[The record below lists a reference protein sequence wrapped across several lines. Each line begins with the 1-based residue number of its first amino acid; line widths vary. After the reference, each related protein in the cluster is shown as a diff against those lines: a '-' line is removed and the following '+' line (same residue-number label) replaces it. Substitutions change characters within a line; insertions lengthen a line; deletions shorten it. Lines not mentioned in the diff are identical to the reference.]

1 MTYVDPQAPPPERVV
16 HVRREGGA
24 TGWFVAGAVAIVAV
38 VAIAF
43 MLTVGART
51 PSDDQIAQAQEQGR
65 AASAIESAQTGA
77 AQATIVAQ
85 QAARDASAA
94 ADSARRSTESTAAN
108 AAQAAHDAATNA
120 ALSRDDTIAP
130 SADPNLTPPPVPQQQ
145 QQPQP
150 AN

>member
-1 MTYVDPQAPPPERVV
+1 MTYVDPQGPPPERVV

-51 PSDDQIAQAQEQGR
+51 PSQDQIAQAQEQGR
-65 AASAIESAQTGA
+65 VVGNLEGAQTGA

-94 ADSARRSTESTAAN
+94 ADSARRSTETTAAN
-108 AAQAAHDAATNA
+108 AAQAAHDAAANA
-120 ALSRDDTIAP
+120 ALSRDDTLAP
-130 SADPNLTPPPVPQQQ
+130 SADPNINPPPA

-150 AN
+150 VN

>member
-1 MTYVDPQAPPPERVV
+1 MTYVDPQGPPPERVV
-16 HVRREGGA
+16 HVRREGGG

-51 PSDDQIAQAQEQGR
+51 PSQDQIAQAQEQGR
-65 AASAIESAQTGA
+65 AAGVVEGAQTGA

-85 QAARDASAA
+85 QAARDATSA
-94 ADSARRSTESTAAN
+94 ADSARRSTEVTAAN
-108 AAQAAHDAATNA
+108 AAQAARDTADRA

-130 SADPNLTPPPVPQQQ
+130 SADPNVQAPPA
-145 QQPQP
+145 QPQP

>member
-1 MTYVDPQAPPPERVV
+1 MTYVDPQGPPPERVV
-16 HVRREGGA
+16 HVRREGGT

-51 PSDDQIAQAQEQGR
+51 PNQDQIAQAQEQGR
-65 AASAIESAQTGA
+65 AVGVIEGAQTSA

-85 QAARDASAA
+85 QAARDANVA
-94 ADSARRSTESTAAN
+94 ADSARRSTEATAAS
-108 AAQAAHDAATNA
+108 AAQAAHDAADRA

-130 SADPNLTPPPVPQQQ
+130 SADPNLQTPPA
-145 QQPQP
+145 QPQP
-150 AN
+150 VN

>member
-1 MTYVDPQAPPPERVV
+1 MTYVDPQGPPPERVV
-16 HVRREGGA
+16 HVRREGGG

-51 PSDDQIAQAQEQGR
+51 PSQDQIAQAQEQGR
-65 AASAIESAQTGA
+65 AAGVVEGAQTGA

-94 ADSARRSTESTAAN
+94 ADSARRSTEVTAAN
-108 AAQAAHDAATNA
+108 AAQAAHDTADRA

-130 SADPNLTPPPVPQQQ
+130 SADPNVQAPPA
-145 QQPQP
+145 QPQP
-150 AN
+150 VN

>member
-1 MTYVDPQAPPPERVV
+1 MTYVDPQVPPERVV

-43 MLTVGART
+43 MLTLGTRT
-51 PSDDQIAQAQEQGR
+51 PTDDQIAQAQEQGR
-65 AASAIESAQTGA
+65 AVGVIEGAQTGA

-94 ADSARRSTESTAAN
+94 ADSARRSTEATAAS
-108 AAQAAHDAATNA
+108 AAQAAQDAAATTP
-120 ALSRDDTIAP
+120 LSRDETLAP
-130 SADPNLTPPPVPQQQ
+130 SADPNLRTPSAE
-145 QQPQP
+145 PQP
-150 AN
+150 VN

>member
-1 MTYVDPQAPPPERVV
+1 MTYVDPQGPPPERVV

-51 PSDDQIAQAQEQGR
+51 PSQDQIAQQQEQAR
-65 AASAIESAQTGA
+65 AAGVVEGAQTGA

-94 ADSARRSTESTAAN
+94 ADSARRSTETTAAN
-108 AAQAAHDAATNA
+108 AAQAARDASANA
-120 ALSRDDTIAP
+120 ALSRDDTLAP
-130 SADPNLTPPPVPQQQ
+130 SADPNIRTPPAQT
-145 QQPQP
+145 QPQP
-150 AN
+150 QPVN

>member
-1 MTYVDPQAPPPERVV
+1 MTYVDPQGPPPERVV
-16 HVRREGGA
+16 HVRREGGG

-51 PSDDQIAQAQEQGR
+51 PSQDQIAQAQEQGR
-65 AASAIESAQTGA
+65 AVGVAEGAQTGA

-94 ADSARRSTESTAAN
+94 ADSARRSTETTAAN
-108 AAQAAHDAATNA
+108 AAQAARDASANA
-120 ALSRDDTIAP
+120 ALSRDDTLAP
-130 SADPNLTPPPVPQQQ
+130 SADPNIQSPPA
-145 QQPQP
+145 QPQP
-150 AN
+150 VN

>member
-1 MTYVDPQAPPPERVV
+1 MTYVDPQGPPPERVV
-16 HVRREGGA
+16 HVRKEGGA

-51 PSDDQIAQAQEQGR
+51 PSEDQIAQAQEQGR
-65 AASAIESAQTGA
+65 AVGVIEGAQTGA

-94 ADSARRSTESTAAN
+94 ADSARRSTEATAAS
-108 AAQAAHDAATNA
+108 AAQAAQDAAANA
-120 ALSRDDTIAP
+120 PLSRDDTLAP
-130 SADPNLTPPPVPQQQ
+130 SADPNINTPPA
-145 QQPQP
+145 QPQP
-150 AN
+150 VN

>member
-1 MTYVDPQAPPPERVV
+1 MTYVDPQGPPPERVV

-51 PSDDQIAQAQEQGR
+51 PSQDQIAQAQEQGR
-65 AASAIESAQTGA
+65 AVGVVEGAQTGA

-94 ADSARRSTESTAAN
+94 ADSARRSTEATASN
-108 AAQAAHDAATNA
+108 AAQAAQDAADRA

-130 SADPNLTPPPVPQQQ
+130 SADPNINPPPA

-150 AN
+150 VN

>member
-1 MTYVDPQAPPPERVV
+1 MTYVDPQTPPPDRVV
-16 HVRREGGA
+16 HVRKEGGS

-51 PSDDQIAQAQEQGR
+51 PSDDQIAQAQDQGR
-65 AASAIESAQTGA
+65 AAAVAENAQTGA

-94 ADSARRSTESTAAN
+94 ADSARRSTEATAAN
-108 AAQAAHDAATNA
+108 AAQAAQDAAA
-120 ALSRDDTIAP
+120 RAVQSRDDTLAP
-130 SADPNLTPPPVPQQQ
+130 SADPNVTPPA

>member
-1 MTYVDPQAPPPERVV
+1 MTHVDPQGPPPERVV
-16 HVRREGGA
+16 HVSREGGA

-51 PSDDQIAQAQEQGR
+51 PSDDQIAQAQDQGR
-65 AASAIESAQTGA
+65 AAAVAESAQTGA

-85 QAARDASAA
+85 QAARDAAAA
-94 ADSARRSTESTAAN
+94 ADSARRSTENTAAN
-108 AAQAAHDAATNA
+108 AAQAAHDAAARA
-120 ALSRDDTIAP
+120 ASSRDDTLAP
-130 SADPNLTPPPVPQQQ
+130 SADPNVQAPPA

-150 AN
+150 VN

>member
-16 HVRREGGA
+16 RVRREGGA

-51 PSDDQIAQAQEQGR
+51 PSDDQITQAQEQGR
-65 AASAIESAQTGA
+65 TAAAVENAQTG
-77 AQATIVAQ
+77 
-85 QAARDASAA
+85 AA
-94 ADSARRSTESTAAN
+94 ADSARRSTEATAAN
-108 AAQAAHDAATNA
+108 AAQAAHDAAARA
-120 ALSRDDTIAP
+120 AQSRDDTLAP
-130 SADPNLTPPPVPQQQ
+130 SADPNLNPPPA

-150 AN
+150 VN

>member
-1 MTYVDPQAPPPERVV
+1 MTYVDPQGPPPERVV

-43 MLTVGART
+43 MLTLGART
-51 PSDDQIAQAQEQGR
+51 PSQDQIAQAQEQGR
-65 AASAIESAQTGA
+65 AAGVAEGAQTGA

-94 ADSARRSTESTAAN
+94 ADSARRSTEVTAAN
-108 AAQAAHDAATNA
+108 AAQAAHDVADRAAQ
-120 ALSRDDTIAP
+120 SRDDTIAP
-130 SADPNLTPPPVPQQQ
+130 SADPNVQAPAA

-150 AN
+150 VN